1 MCACECVCGGGRRR
15 GCVVWHAVCMQSVF
29 WMLCVA
35 ASKVVRVCS
44 DVFVV
49 VLVCQ
54 WKGCLCGV
62 GDHGGCVQFVFVF
75 VKARG

>member
-1 MCACECVCGGGRRR
+1 MWGREEEGLCGVACCVY
-15 GCVVWHAVCMQSVF
+15 AVCF
-29 WMLCVA
+29 WMLCVV